1 MIRKTWLLVFLAGL
15 WIAGPAI
22 AQNNTGLIRAGGDVW
37 APLTDSERAA
47 IENRVLTDTLKT
59 ELRGSRY
66 RIFATNSTAIKTDQ
80 GLRRYAYT
88 LIYDYTRNRTY
99 NVISDVTG
107 RAPGTIVDI
116 LKPTTM
122 PPPNMEEYAEAKAL
136 VAALDR
142 VKPLLASP
150 TVKLQESFPVDTPP
164 PCDEDRCV
172 EIQVNYLQ
180 PGGNYTFLLL
190 VTVNLSRQEVTEV
203 REPSTPTS
211 R

>member
-1 MIRKTWLLVFLAGL
+1 MMKVTWLLIFLACL

-22 AQNNTGLIRAGGDVW
+22 AQNNTERIRASGDVW
-37 APLTDSERAA
+37 APLTDAERTV

-66 RIFATNSTAIKTDQ
+66 RIFATNATGVKTDQ
-80 GLRRYAYT
+80 GVRRYAYT
-88 LIYDYTRNRTY
+88 LIYDYTRNKTY
-99 NVISDVTG
+99 NVVSDVTEK
-107 RAPGTIVDI
+107 APGKIVEVM
-116 LKPTTM
+116 KPSTM
-122 PPPNMEEYAEAKAL
+122 PPPNLEEYAEAKAL
-136 VAALDR
+136 VANLDR

-150 TVKLQESFPVDTPP
+150 TVKLQESFPVDTPS

-172 EIQVNYLQ
+172 EIQVNDLQ

-203 REPSTPTS
+203 REPSSPTS